1 MCLLA
6 GLAPMIGPLVDC
18 SALCSVNLGSIPSTN
33 TSSRIAETDVPGQNH
48 ASPQRADGD
57 ILLPSAQTPKP
68 FFHERNIHVTLS
80 EEKEAPLATAYER
93 YRAQHLANSQ
103 FRLLYDR
110 KRDHIDAIDW
120 ILSAVDERRVAMGL
134 TKADLARLVGRK
146 PESVRRLFSA
156 QTANPTLST
165 VLDMAFVLGLEL
177 RVIPTVSVDDLA
189 PQVQKAAHELA
200 GQAS

>member
-1 MCLLA
+1 M
-6 GLAPMIGPLVDC
+6 
-18 SALCSVNLGSIPSTN
+18 
-33 TSSRIAETDVPGQNH
+33 
-48 ASPQRADGD
+48 
-57 ILLPSAQTPKP
+57 
-68 FFHERNIHVTLS
+68 
-80 EEKEAPLATAYER
+80 ATAYER
-93 YRAQHLANSQ
+93 YRAQHLADSQ

-177 RVIPTVSVDDLA
+177 RVTPTVSVDDLA